1 MGDWNEVDFV
11 TRVPLMEGE
20 DALVLCGKVINH
32 DGFDIEQPSPA
43 PPMHIDGYSRTS
55 LTSGECGF
63 FCPDTQKDCV
73 RIYYG
78 EYDGYGRLKGVDIDW
93 DDENWELA
101 FMRKDTL
108 LFAQKEYAKEM
119 KKRENSYE
127 RKCAKEDMET
137 GLERANE
144 IRGNN
149 AELAGIF
156 ERNGWEACIWAN
168 TQRAYDLFPDDSY
181 DEIMPKIIDMYLHG
195 EMSPL
200 RYMDDFEDN
209 AKKMGFFVDRNP
221 DHDAFERYAKDW
233 KEVIR
238 PLIWFLSHNFI
249 LPYRIKGAQSYKFDV
264 QKRLTRFARKQFDV
278 AEEAEKVAF
287 KKEKQ

>member
-1 MGDWNEVDFV
+1 MGDWNEIDFV

-20 DALVLCGKVINH
+20 EAVVLRGKVIEH
-32 DGFDIEQPSPA
+32 EACDIPTN
-43 PPMHIDGYSRTS
+43 PPTHVDARFYNS

-63 FCPDTQKDCV
+63 FCPDKQKDCV
-73 RIYYG
+73 RIYHG

-93 DDENWELA
+93 DDDDWELA

-119 KKRENSYE
+119 KKKENSYE
-127 RKCAKEDMET
+127 RECARKDMET
-137 GLERANE
+137 GLERANK

-168 TQRAYDLFPDDSY
+168 TQRAYDLFPNDSY
-181 DEIMPKIIDMYLHG
+181 DKIMPKITDMYLYG
-195 EMSPL
+195 EMSPI

-209 AKKMGFFVDRNP
+209 VKKIGFFVDRNP
-221 DHDAFERYAKDW
+221 DHEAFEQYAKDW
-233 KEVIR
+233 REVIR

-249 LPYRIKGAQSYKFDV
+249 LPYRIKGAQVFGFDV
-264 QKRLTRFARKQFDV
+264 QKRLASFARKQIGV

-287 KKEKQ
+287 KKNR